1 MLKTIWNWAHT
12 AFTGL
17 GALLGWYLG
26 GLDDGSPAGSFLY
39 ALIAFVAADYITGL
53 LRAVVEKNISSR
65 IGARGIAKKVAIFVV
80 VGIGHLADLYMLE
93 GGSDMLRTAVIFFY
107 LANEGISLLEN
118 ATAIGLPV
126 PDQLKNILAQLHLPA
141 GQAGGKSAEPTP
153 ADPTPI
159 PTQPAPVDPPAQQQA
174 DPGTPQKSET
184 EGNDNESA

>member
-39 ALIAFVAADYITGL
+39 ALIAFVIADYITGL
-53 LRAVVEKNISSR
+53 LRAVVEKNLSSR

-93 GGSDMLRTAVIFFY
+93 GGGDMLRTAVIFFY

-126 PDQLKNILAQLHLPA
+126 PDQLKNILAQLH
-141 GQAGGKSAEPTP
+141 GKSAELTP

-159 PTQPAPVDPPAQQQA
+159 PTQPAPVNPPAQQQA
-174 DPGTPQKSET
+174 YPGTSQKSNQ
-184 EGNDNESA
+184 EGNDNES

>member
-26 GLDDGSPAGSFLY
+26 GLDGFLY
-39 ALIAFVAADYITGL
+39 ALIAFVAADYVTGL
-53 LRAVVEKNISSR
+53 LRAVVEKNLSSR

-126 PDQLKNILAQLHLPA
+126 PEQLKNILAQLH
-141 GQAGGKSAEPTP
+141 GKSTEPTP

-159 PTQPAPVDPPAQQQA
+159 PTQPEPVYPPVQQQA
-174 DPGTPQKSET
+174 DPGTPQQSET
-184 EGNDNESA
+184 EGNDNES